1 MFTERTKI
9 DNISLIYGTE
19 NNRPKTVDGVV
30 VHNGRRRPV
39 DGWAVLKKA

>member
-19 NNRPKTVDGVV
+19 NNRPKTVAAVV
-30 VHNGRRRPV
+30 VVDDDGPSTARRF
-39 DGWAVLKKA
+39 